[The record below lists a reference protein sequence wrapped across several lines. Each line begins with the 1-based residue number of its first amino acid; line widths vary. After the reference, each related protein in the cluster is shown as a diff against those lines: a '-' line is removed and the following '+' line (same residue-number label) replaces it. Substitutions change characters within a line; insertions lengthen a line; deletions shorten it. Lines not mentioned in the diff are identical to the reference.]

1 MLWPLAWWFAFKR
14 QYDWKC
20 LVRSFLGVF
29 SVVFNGILLDCLLL
43 FFFLFLSS
51 TFVLFIFL
59 FHWGRGVGGRVV
71 VLFLIFVILVFRRN
85 KSLHVCKC
93 VLIKMPYIC
102 PLWTPMQLLFQY
114 LTAGITIIS
123 VEYHT
128 HISEG
133 RIVQLRINEWK

>member
-1 MLWPLAWWFAFKR
+1 MLWPSGMV
-14 QYDWKC
+14 
-20 LVRSFLGVF
+20 VRLQKTIWLKVLSTIIFGVF

-43 FFFLFLSS
+43 FFFFLFLSS

-71 VLFLIFVILVFRRN
+71 VLFFIFVILVFRRN
-85 KSLHVCKC
+85 KSLHVCKS

-102 PLWTPMQLLFQY
+102 PLWTPMQFLFHY

-123 VEYHT
+123 ITIISVEYHT
-128 HISEG
+128 
-133 RIVQLRINEWK
+133 L

>member
-1 MLWPLAWWFAFKR
+1 MLWP
-14 QYDWKC
+14 
-20 LVRSFLGVF
+20 SGV
-29 SVVFNGILLDCLLL
+29 VVFLQETIWLKALSTIYFILWSCFWDFSL
-43 FFFLFLSS
+43 FSSS
-51 TFVLFIFL
+51 TFVSFCFL
-59 FHWGRGVGGRVV
+59 FHWGRGVGERVV

-102 PLWTPMQLLFQY
+102 PLWTPMQFLFQY

-133 RIVQLRINEWK
+133 KIVQLRINGWK

>member
-1 MLWPLAWWFAFKR
+1 MLWPSGM
-14 QYDWKC
+14 
-20 LVRSFLGVF
+20 LVRLQKTIWLKVLSTIIFGVF

-43 FFFLFLSS
+43 VFFSSYHLLS
-51 TFVLFIFL
+51 FIFL

-71 VLFLIFVILVFRRN
+71 VLFLIFVILVFRPN

-102 PLWTPMQLLFQY
+102 PLWTPMQLLFHY

-128 HISEG
+128 HFSEG
-133 RIVQLRINEWK
+133 KIVQLRINGWK

>member
-20 LVRSFLGVF
+20 LVRSFLGFFRLYLMEFCWTVCFCFF
-29 SVVFNGILLDCLLL
+29 SLLIIYFC
-43 FFFLFLSS
+43 
-51 TFVLFIFL
+51 LFICL

-102 PLWTPMQLLFQY
+102 PLWTPMQLLFHY

-128 HISEG
+128 HFSEG
-133 RIVQLRINEWK
+133 KIVQLRINGWK